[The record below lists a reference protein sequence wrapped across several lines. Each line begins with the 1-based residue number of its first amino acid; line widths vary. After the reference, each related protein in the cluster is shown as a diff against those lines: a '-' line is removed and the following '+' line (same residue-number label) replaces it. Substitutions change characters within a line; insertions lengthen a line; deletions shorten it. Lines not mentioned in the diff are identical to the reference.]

1 MAINRFYQPSRGQY
15 QSQFVPEQ
23 LPAELMMG
31 VLGSK
36 QKQYNDL
43 SEKIQTNIYDWNQE
57 ALPGF
62 DTQYRDKIRKENE
75 NWADQMMG
83 KDLSQP
89 ETVREYIGKVRQLRD
104 NKDLEAIKKAYDTHQ
119 SELKRIEE
127 LKKGDP
133 FNYDPAL
140 EHDYLQRYREYT
152 SGQGKGF
159 QGSIKL
165 GDPLVD
171 KGTDILKE
179 TESYFDQAK
188 ASGYDVVKFLS
199 QDLAYNEGY
208 KSNSKKIDE
217 IMGADPNNPEV
228 GLAQMFLN
236 SPTGK
241 QLAKRY
247 DQQVFPNQVP
257 SIGYQSLTKE
267 QKEEY
272 DRGRTSYVLREFQ
285 RVGNS
290 FKFAEQ
296 TSNADQAYRMRYQE
310 GRADNRANPV
320 SNLFTV
326 AGTNEG
332 LDLDYNKDSEKFN
345 QRTSR
350 LNELNNILNIWDKA
364 HTKPTNNQ
372 EYTIGKLPPEKKK
385 ELEFERSKLME
396 EQRLY
401 NENKTNAIA
410 EALVQINPKIDK
422 QYVKDGLDFISG
434 TADQRKGS
442 PWGDMNKPW
451 ETEAVQ
457 ILTSGK
463 YKSPSGKLY
472 EGAEAINGY
481 IEDLKKNNP
490 NKQEQIKI
498 FEQRALIASTLIGE
512 ASKMAGSTSE
522 GQSLLDKSGI
532 QTGLTTL
539 TGISPLAYVGAT
551 AYNWMTNWEETNP
564 NESNQ
569 LQEKIKENYNNSG
582 TIQHNALL
590 RSPDKINL
598 WNESTGG
605 FETTTSAHKMM
616 EEFMRTSPESFT
628 WFDEE
633 GKIMKDPTTWNNQT
647 QGAITI
653 SSENTDR
660 LNNPNPV
667 FTVSV
672 YENHWNPFI
681 QKNQP
686 VRKTYTV
693 RADNVKTTEYNKARS
708 RELYS
713 KYREDPNSF
722 QGRLAYAKALEYENP
737 ATGMVINKVALLE
750 PGETTRVSHSIAG
763 NDYEFVVR
771 KPIYGEGSY
780 FVKAIDKST
789 GNESGKE
796 YTYNSLEELSK
807 FFNLNNALK

>member
-75 NWADQMMG
+75 AWADQMMM

-89 ETVREYIGKVRQLRD
+89 ETVRDYVGRVRMLRD
-104 NKDLEAIKKAYDTHQ
+104 NKDLEAIKSAYATHQ

-165 GDPLVD
+165 GDPMVD

-179 TESYFDQAK
+179 TEAYFDQAK

-228 GLAQMFLN
+228 SLAQMFLN

-257 SIGYQSLTKE
+257 SIGYQNLTKE

-290 FKFAEQ
+290 FKFSEA

-332 LDLDYNKDSEKFN
+332 LALDYNKDSDKFN

-350 LNELNNILNIWDKA
+350 LAELDNILNMWDKA
-364 HTKPTNNQ
+364 HTNPTTNQ
-372 EYTIGKLPPEKKK
+372 EFTIGKLPPEKKK
-385 ELEFERSKLME
+385 ELEFERSKLMG

-410 EALVQINPKIDK
+410 DALVQLNPKIDK
-422 QYVKDGLDFISG
+422 QYVKDAMEFMNKTSG
-434 TADQRKGS
+434 QRQS
-442 PWGDMNKPW
+442 AWGDGVLVWEDKLLDILKNGQYTTIKGETGEKNKG
-451 ETEAVQ
+451 VQ
-457 ILTSGK
+457 LFFK
-463 YKSPSGKLY
+463 
-472 EGAEAINGY
+472 E
-481 IEDLKKNNP
+481 LKENNP
-490 NKQEQIKI
+490 NKKEQIKI
-498 FEQRALIASTLIGE
+498 LEQKYEIASTLFTG
-512 ASKMAGSTSE
+512 AGIPEKTFAEKLGGSVGSA
-522 GQSLLDKSGI
+522 
-532 QTGLTTL
+532 LTWSMKESFKKVKE
-539 TGISPLAYVGAT
+539 IK
-551 AYNWMTNWEETNP
+551 
-564 NESNQ
+564 ESNISNNFELK

-582 TIQHNALL
+582 TIEHNALL
-590 RSPDKINL
+590 RSPDKVNI

-605 FETTTSAHKMM
+605 FESTTSAHKMM
-616 EEFMRTSPESFT
+616 EEFMQTSPESFT

-633 GKIMKDPTTWNNQT
+633 GKLIRDPRTWNNQT

-653 SSENTDR
+653 SSEDTDR

-672 YENHWNPFI
+672 YENKWNPFI

-693 RADNVKTTEYNKARS
+693 RADNVRTNEYNKARS

-713 KYREDPNSF
+713 MWRADPESY
-722 QGRLAYAKALEYENP
+722 QGKLAYAKAVEYENP
-737 ATGMVINKVALLE
+737 EVGMVINKAALLND
-750 PGETTRVSHSIAG
+750 GETTRVSHNIAG
-763 NDYEFVVR
+763 NDYEFIIR
-771 KPIYGEGSY
+771 KPIHGQGSY

-789 GNESGKE
+789 GVESGKE
-796 YTYNSLEELSK
+796 YTYNNLEELSK
-807 FFNLNNALK
+807 FFNLNSVLR